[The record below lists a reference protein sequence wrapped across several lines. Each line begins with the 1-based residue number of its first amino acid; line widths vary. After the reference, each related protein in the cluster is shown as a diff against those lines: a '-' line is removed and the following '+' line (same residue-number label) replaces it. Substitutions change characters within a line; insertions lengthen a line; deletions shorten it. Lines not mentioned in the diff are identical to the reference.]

1 MIMKKLLMKF
11 FALCLSL
18 FCVFGMI
25 NPIYA
30 ESEDDFQL
38 INYSITEGKTQLEQH
53 DNKYYLNLG
62 TKYSFGWQLQG
73 PSEHDLEDLF
83 IKYGDKLKCD
93 LLSVE
98 YDGGG
103 SDPTDTP
110 NVSMYYFGTY
120 ITPIKTGLVTL
131 DLGSNKSVTI
141 NVSDP
146 SEGCPVINGGIL
158 YSGNAGDTVVAKITE
173 STTVTLNVDETYTLE
188 TDLFDE
194 TPFEE
199 SEYFDITPYGA
210 DCAVYYG
217 VTPKKVGQTQLKLT
231 DNITVTFNIVDGNN
245 KTLTDVNGKTDHKED
260 IDWLVE
266 KGITKGF
273 PDGTYRPYSEITRCD
288 MAAFLRRFAAASG
301 KTDAATWT
309 PSEEDWNRFS
319 DVSKETDHAEDIL
332 WLAHTKITFG
342 FKDGSFKPYA
352 NITRCD
358 MAAFLNRIYNKIQYD
373 ADIQENINNVL
384 VNPASDMPITNFT
397 DVDPTTDHYFD
408 IQCIAA
414 MNITTGYP
422 DGSFRPYDSVVRCD
436 MAAFLHRTF
445 NEFY

>member
-1 MIMKKLLMKF
+1 MNTENYKTKIIYIELIEQREAIMKKLNKF

-18 FCVFGMI
+18 FCIFGMI
-25 NPIYA
+25 TPICAEGEGSTDSGFTELEKHDPDAPAEFMALKAWTDEGNGLQAIPRVEGTDENVYEYNLRLGIKQPISFNWWGTLADGAGKNRLQHFKDSGLFSIDEDESVLSKNGKSGTTLYGWEYYA
-30 ESEDDFQL
+30 
-38 INYSITEGKTQLEQH
+38 T
-53 DNKYYLNLG
+53 
-62 TKYSFGWQLQG
+62 
-73 PSEHDLEDLF
+73 
-83 IKYGDKLKCD
+83 
-93 LLSVE
+93 
-98 YDGGG
+98 
-103 SDPTDTP
+103 
-110 NVSMYYFGTY
+110 
-120 ITPIKTGLVTL
+120 TPIKTGTFTYEIMEGITL
-131 DLGSNKSVTI
+131 KLNI
-141 NVSDP
+141 SD
-146 SEGCPVINGGIL
+146 E
-158 YSGNAGDTVVAKITE
+158 SG
-173 STTVTLNVDETYTLE
+173 STTT
-188 TDLFDE
+188 
-194 TPFEE
+194 
-199 SEYFDITPYGA
+199 
-210 DCAVYYG
+210 
-217 VTPKKVGQTQLKLT
+217 
-231 DNITVTFNIVDGNN
+231 
-245 KTLTDVNGKTDHKED
+245 TLTDVNEKTDHKED

-309 PSEEDWNRFS
+309 PSEAGWNKFS

-384 VNPASDMPITNFT
+384 VNSASDMPSIKFT
-397 DVDPTTDHYFD
+397 DVDSTTDHYFD

-422 DGSFRPYDSVVRCD
+422 DGSFRPYNSVVRCD

-445 NEFY
+445 DNFY

>member
-1 MIMKKLLMKF
+1 MKKLNKF

-25 NPIYA
+25 TPISA
-30 ESEDDFQL
+30 EG
-38 INYSITEGKTQLEQH
+38 EGTTDPQFPELE
-53 DNKYYLNLG
+53 
-62 TKYSFGWQLQG
+62 
-73 PSEHDLEDLF
+73 EHDPDAPAEFVGLYAYVSYTDKNDESIPRVEGTDENVYEFNMKTGIEQEVSFNWWGTLADGAGENRVQHF
-83 IKYGDKLKCD
+83 IDSGMFTMNNKKTAITSNGKAGKYMKGWECY
-93 LLSVE
+93 V
-98 YDGGG
+98 
-103 SDPTDTP
+103 
-110 NVSMYYFGTY
+110 F
-120 ITPIKTGLVTL
+120 TPIKTGTFTYEIMEGITL
-131 DLGSNKSVTI
+131 KLNI
-141 NVSDP
+141 
-146 SEGCPVINGGIL
+146 
-158 YSGNAGDTVVAKITE
+158 SGESG
-173 STTVTLNVDETYTLE
+173 STTT
-188 TDLFDE
+188 
-194 TPFEE
+194 
-199 SEYFDITPYGA
+199 
-210 DCAVYYG
+210 
-217 VTPKKVGQTQLKLT
+217 
-231 DNITVTFNIVDGNN
+231 TF
-245 KTLTDVNGKTDHKED
+245 TDVNEKTDHKED

-309 PSEEDWNRFS
+309 PSEEDWNKFS
-319 DVSKETDHAEDIL
+319 DVSKGTDHAEDIL

-358 MAAFLNRIYNKIQYD
+358 MAAFLNRIYDKIQYD

-384 VNPASDMPITNFT
+384 VNPASDMPSIKFT
-397 DVDPTTDHYFD
+397 DVDSTTDHYFD

-422 DGSFRPYDSVVRCD
+422 DGSFRPYNSVVRCD

-445 NEFY
+445 DNFY

>member
-1 MIMKKLLMKF
+1 MKKLNKF

-18 FCVFGMI
+18 FCIFGMI
-25 NPIYA
+25 TPICAEGEGSTDSGFTELEKHDPDAPAEFMALKAWTDEGNGLQAIPRVEGTDENVYEYNLRLGIKQPISFNWWGTLADGAGKNRLQHFKDSGLFSIDEDESVLSKNGKSGTTLYGWEYYA
-30 ESEDDFQL
+30 
-38 INYSITEGKTQLEQH
+38 T
-53 DNKYYLNLG
+53 
-62 TKYSFGWQLQG
+62 
-73 PSEHDLEDLF
+73 
-83 IKYGDKLKCD
+83 
-93 LLSVE
+93 
-98 YDGGG
+98 
-103 SDPTDTP
+103 
-110 NVSMYYFGTY
+110 
-120 ITPIKTGLVTL
+120 TPIKTGTFTYEIMEGITL
-131 DLGSNKSVTI
+131 KLNI
-141 NVSDP
+141 SD
-146 SEGCPVINGGIL
+146 E
-158 YSGNAGDTVVAKITE
+158 SG
-173 STTVTLNVDETYTLE
+173 STTT
-188 TDLFDE
+188 
-194 TPFEE
+194 
-199 SEYFDITPYGA
+199 
-210 DCAVYYG
+210 
-217 VTPKKVGQTQLKLT
+217 
-231 DNITVTFNIVDGNN
+231 
-245 KTLTDVNGKTDHKED
+245 TLTDVNEKTDHKED

-319 DVSKETDHAEDIL
+319 DVSKGTDHAEDIL

-373 ADIQENINNVL
+373 ADIQENINNAL
-384 VNPASDMPITNFT
+384 VNPASDMPSIKFT
-397 DVDPTTDHYFD
+397 DVDSTTDHYFD

-445 NEFY
+445 DNFY

>member
-1 MIMKKLLMKF
+1 MKKLNKF

-18 FCVFGMI
+18 FCIFGMI
-25 NPIYA
+25 TPISA
-30 ESEDDFQL
+30 EG
-38 INYSITEGKTQLEQH
+38 EGTTDPQFPKLE
-53 DNKYYLNLG
+53 
-62 TKYSFGWQLQG
+62 
-73 PSEHDLEDLF
+73 EHDPDAPAEFAGLYAYVSYTDKNDESIPRVEGTDENVYEFNMKTGIEQEVSFNWWGTLADGAGENRVQHF
-83 IKYGDKLKCD
+83 IDSGMFTMNNKKTAITSNGKAGKYMKGWECY
-93 LLSVE
+93 V
-98 YDGGG
+98 
-103 SDPTDTP
+103 
-110 NVSMYYFGTY
+110 F
-120 ITPIKTGLVTL
+120 TPIKAGTFTYEIMEGITL
-131 DLGSNKSVTI
+131 KLNI
-141 NVSDP
+141 SD
-146 SEGCPVINGGIL
+146 E
-158 YSGNAGDTVVAKITE
+158 SG
-173 STTVTLNVDETYTLE
+173 STTT
-188 TDLFDE
+188 
-194 TPFEE
+194 
-199 SEYFDITPYGA
+199 
-210 DCAVYYG
+210 
-217 VTPKKVGQTQLKLT
+217 
-231 DNITVTFNIVDGNN
+231 
-245 KTLTDVNGKTDHKED
+245 TLTDVNEKTDHKED

-384 VNPASDMPITNFT
+384 VNPASDMPSIKFT
-397 DVDPTTDHYFD
+397 DVDSTTDHYFD

>member
-1 MIMKKLLMKF
+1 MKKLNKF

-18 FCVFGMI
+18 FCIFGMI
-25 NPIYA
+25 TPISAEGEGSTDSGFTELEKHDPDAPAEFMALKAWTDEGNGLQAIPRVEGTDENVYEYNLRLGIKQPISFNWWGTLADGAGKNRLQHFKDSGLFSIDEDESVLSKNGKSGTTLYGWEYYA
-30 ESEDDFQL
+30 
-38 INYSITEGKTQLEQH
+38 T
-53 DNKYYLNLG
+53 
-62 TKYSFGWQLQG
+62 
-73 PSEHDLEDLF
+73 
-83 IKYGDKLKCD
+83 
-93 LLSVE
+93 
-98 YDGGG
+98 
-103 SDPTDTP
+103 
-110 NVSMYYFGTY
+110 
-120 ITPIKTGLVTL
+120 TPIKTGTFTYEIMEGITL
-131 DLGSNKSVTI
+131 KLNI
-141 NVSDP
+141 SD
-146 SEGCPVINGGIL
+146 E
-158 YSGNAGDTVVAKITE
+158 SG
-173 STTVTLNVDETYTLE
+173 STTT
-188 TDLFDE
+188 
-194 TPFEE
+194 
-199 SEYFDITPYGA
+199 
-210 DCAVYYG
+210 
-217 VTPKKVGQTQLKLT
+217 
-231 DNITVTFNIVDGNN
+231 
-245 KTLTDVNGKTDHKED
+245 TLTDVNEKTDHKED

-319 DVSKETDHAEDIL
+319 DVSKGTDHAEDIL

-384 VNPASDMPITNFT
+384 VNSASDMPSIKFT
-397 DVDPTTDHYFD
+397 DVDSTTDHYFD

-422 DGSFRPYDSVVRCD
+422 DGSFRPYNSVVRCD

-445 NEFY
+445 DNFY

>member
-1 MIMKKLLMKF
+1 MKKLNKF

-18 FCVFGMI
+18 FCIFGMI
-25 NPIYA
+25 TPICAEGEGSTDSGFTELEKHDPDAPAEFMALKAWTDEGNGLQAIPRVEGTDENVYEYNLRLGIKQPISFNWWGTLADGAGKNRLQHFKDSGLFSIDEDESVLSKDGKSGTTLYGWEYYA
-30 ESEDDFQL
+30 
-38 INYSITEGKTQLEQH
+38 T
-53 DNKYYLNLG
+53 
-62 TKYSFGWQLQG
+62 
-73 PSEHDLEDLF
+73 
-83 IKYGDKLKCD
+83 
-93 LLSVE
+93 
-98 YDGGG
+98 
-103 SDPTDTP
+103 
-110 NVSMYYFGTY
+110 
-120 ITPIKTGLVTL
+120 TPIKTGTFTYEIMEGITL
-131 DLGSNKSVTI
+131 KLNI
-141 NVSDP
+141 SD
-146 SEGCPVINGGIL
+146 E
-158 YSGNAGDTVVAKITE
+158 SG
-173 STTVTLNVDETYTLE
+173 STTT
-188 TDLFDE
+188 
-194 TPFEE
+194 
-199 SEYFDITPYGA
+199 
-210 DCAVYYG
+210 
-217 VTPKKVGQTQLKLT
+217 
-231 DNITVTFNIVDGNN
+231 
-245 KTLTDVNGKTDHKED
+245 TLTDVNEKTDHKED

-309 PSEEDWNRFS
+309 PSEEDWNKFS
-319 DVSKETDHAEDIL
+319 DVTKETDHAEDIL

-384 VNPASDMPITNFT
+384 VNPASDMPSIKFT
-397 DVDPTTDHYFD
+397 DVDSTTDHYFD